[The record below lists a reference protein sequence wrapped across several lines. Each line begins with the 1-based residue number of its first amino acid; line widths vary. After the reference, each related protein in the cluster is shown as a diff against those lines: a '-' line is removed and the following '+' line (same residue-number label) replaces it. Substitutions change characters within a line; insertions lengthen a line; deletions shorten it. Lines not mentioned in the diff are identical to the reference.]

1 MDSTAN
7 HGLQGCSA
15 WLIRLQNAYAYG
27 HITQGLLRLVVIQQ
41 SSKVLQFLSLGTLAK
56 PLPRKHELHRPQRI
70 ASQHQ
75 LDQEYNRNSHA
86 KAKVNSAA
94 SRFHEA

>member
-15 WLIRLQNAYAYG
+15 WLIRLQNAYAYAYG

-41 SSKVLQFLSLGTLAK
+41 SSKVLQFLSLGTLEHRSPANTNSTA
-56 PLPRKHELHRPQRI
+56 RKEL
-70 ASQHQ
+70 
-75 LDQEYNRNSHA
+75 LRNISSI
-86 KAKVNSAA
+86 KNTTETVTPK
-94 SRFHEA
+94 